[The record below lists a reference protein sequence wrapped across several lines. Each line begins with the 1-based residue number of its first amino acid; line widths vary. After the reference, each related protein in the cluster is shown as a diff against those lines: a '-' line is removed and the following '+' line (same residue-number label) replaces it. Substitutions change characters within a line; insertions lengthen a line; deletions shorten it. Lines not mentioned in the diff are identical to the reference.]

1 MKTLILV
8 HVEETFRRLG
18 YLDGD
23 TVWAIV
29 DGIDHRDFDR
39 VIHMTSGINDYKPID
54 DIAHMVDEEIEWGWG
69 YEPEHFVEKE
79 EADWII
85 DSWGHEKTWIPPEL
99 RNGRFTNTEVFL
111 GGGSDGE
118 CLADF
123 EAVLEHLEIPYT
135 LVREM
140 VY

>member
-1 MKTLILV
+1 MKILILV
-8 HVEETFRRLG
+8 HVEETFRRNG
-18 YLDGD
+18 YLKDD
-23 TVWAIV
+23 TIWAIV
-29 DGIDHRDFDR
+29 DGINKGDFDR
-39 VIHMTSGINDYKPID
+39 VIHMTSGIEDYKPID

-69 YEPEHFVEKE
+69 YEQDHFVEKE

-85 DSWGHEKTWIPPEL
+85 ESWGHEKTWVPPEF
-99 RNGRFTNTEVFL
+99 RNGGSANTEVFL
-111 GGGSDGE
+111 GGGYDGE

-123 EAVLEHLEIPYT
+123 QAVLEHVGIPYT